1 MKNNDVTKS
10 GGPRTLGSLRLVFPM
25 LVAIVVILGG
35 CTMTETEQRTASGAG
50 IGAAGGAALGAII
63 GAFAGAPGAGAA
75 IGAGAGAAVG
85 GGVGYIVDQRD
96 KRQAA
101 EARTRQLEA
110 QNQKLK
116 QQNQY

>member
-1 MKNNDVTKS
+1 MSNNAIAKT
-10 GGPRTLGSLRLVFPM
+10 GGLPILGNLRLIFP
-25 LVAIVVILGG
+25 LLLAIVVVLGG
-35 CTMTETEQRTASGAG
+35 CTMDETEQRTASGAG

-85 GGVGYIVDQRD
+85 GGVGYIVDQRA
-96 KRQAA
+96 KRESA
-101 EARTRQLEA
+101 EARARRLEA
-110 QNQKLK
+110 ENQKLK